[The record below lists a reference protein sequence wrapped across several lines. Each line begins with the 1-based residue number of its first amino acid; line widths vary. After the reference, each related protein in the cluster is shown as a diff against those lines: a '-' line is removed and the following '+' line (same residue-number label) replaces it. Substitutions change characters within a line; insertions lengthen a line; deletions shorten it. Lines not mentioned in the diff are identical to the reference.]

1 MPLQIQGVKL
11 YTIKET
17 AKAFRCHHNTIRR
30 YLRTGE
36 LQGHRI
42 GRSIYIT
49 EEQIKDFK
57 QRNRYDYR
65 EFVKYDMLMD
75 LKRKNTAELKLY
87 SVYVLNK

>member
-1 MPLQIQGVKL
+1 MTKQEFLLQQRAEIL
-11 YTIKET
+11 
-17 AKAFRCHHNTIRR
+17 A
-30 YLRTGE
+30 
-36 LQGHRI
+36 
-42 GRSIYIT
+42 
-49 EEQIKDFK
+49 QIKDFK